1 MHYAGFSYLVY
12 ECKAHVKE
20 RGERNNDLPIH
31 DEREP
36 SMSISLFFSC
46 FYSADNFDVGR
57 DSSIARGLCLNTR
70 CGLSIYAVCFSPLPR
85 SSSSSKKS
93 AFVHLSYVVHTA
105 SYDQCVFATTR
116 EQRSNEV
123 CAVIKPSWISNSP
136 FPTVHKHNLL
146 FVRLGAKLAQ
156 CPTETK
162 HSQRGREKNISPPPI
177 PLAPLILS
185 ARLLLLSR
193 HFFCKVRNSPT
204 VLNI

>member
-1 MHYAGFSYLVY
+1 MQYAGFSYLVY

-36 SMSISLFFSC
+36 SMSINLFFSC

-123 CAVIKPSWISNSP
+123 CAVIKHSWISNFRSQQ
-136 FPTVHKHNLL
+136 FTSITCCL
-146 FVRLGAKLAQ
+146 FGSAPNWRNVRLRQ
-156 CPTETK
+156 NI
-162 HSQRGREKNISPPPI
+162 HSGGGKRIYLRPQSP
-177 PLAPLILS
+177 
-185 ARLLLLSR
+185 LLLSFCLLDCCCCLGI
-193 HFFCKVRNSPT
+193 FFARFEIRQLC
-204 VLNI
+204 